1 MELTPQ
7 TRWVNMTTIIFPEPE
22 IEMVDTNEF
31 LWVERHR
38 PKTLNECILPDT
50 TLNLFQGFVDEGQIP
65 NLLLSGTAGTGK
77 TTVARALCN
86 ELGCDYIIIN
96 GSEESGIDVLRTKIK
111 NFASTVSF
119 EGKPKVVILDEADY
133 LNPNSTQPALR
144 AFIEEFSK
152 NCRFIFTC
160 NFKNRII
167 APLHSRT
174 TVIDFKLVNGQKRKM
189 AAKFHK
195 RMIDILQKENVEYN
209 DKVLAELLM
218 KHFPDYRRVINE
230 LQRYSVG
237 GVIDEGILSNLS
249 EISTKALVDALRD
262 KDWKKMRQWV
272 ANNVDGD
279 PQNVYRRIYD
289 TLLDKVKQVPQLVLL
304 IADYQYKAAFV
315 ADQEINLTACLTE
328 IMANVEFK

>member
-1 MELTPQ
+1 MS
-7 TRWVNMTTIIFPEPE
+7 
-22 IEMVDTNEF
+22 DEF
-31 LWVERHR
+31 LWVEKYR
-38 PKTLNECILPDT
+38 PRTLDECILPADT
-50 TLNLFQGFVDEGQIP
+50 KKVFSQFVESGEIP
-65 NLLLSGTAGTGK
+65 NMLLCGTAGTGK

-86 ELGCDYIIIN
+86 ELGCDYIVIN

-111 NFASTVSF
+111 GFASTVSF

-174 TVIDFKLVNGQKRKM
+174 TVVEFKLVNGQKKKM
-189 AAKFHK
+189 AALFHK
-195 RMIDILQKENVEYN
+195 RMMDILKEEKVEYN

-218 KHFPDYRRVINE
+218 KHFPDYRRVLNE
-230 LQRYSVG
+230 LQRYSAG
-237 GVIDEGILSNLS
+237 GVVDEGILSNLS
-249 EISTKALVDALRD
+249 ELNTKALADALAE

-272 ANNVDGD
+272 ANNVDSD
-279 PQNVYRRIYD
+279 PQAVYRKVYD
-289 TLLDKVKQVPQLVLL
+289 TLLDRVTQVPQFVL
-304 IADYQYKAAFV
+304 IVADYQYKAAFV

-328 IMANVEFK
+328 IMANVDVK